1 MSVSKKSIVCLY
13 WLLAFC
19 CSSIAMAKPKPI
31 YAVGDL
37 HADLSSAQKTFQ
49 MAGIV
54 DQSGH
59 WILSDSIVVQTGD
72 LTDRG
77 PDGEPLLE
85 WMRQLEAE
93 ASQFNSQF
101 IILMGNHEAMNLQGD
116 WRYVS
121 QADIASFG
129 GLEPRK
135 QAFSLSQ
142 KGKWATWLIDKQAV
156 VQIDGTVFV
165 HGGVS
170 KHYARPAE
178 SLSTDV
184 KMALLGLGPR
194 EILGELGPLWYRGYW
209 QQSEV
214 EACLE
219 SAYVLKELG
228 AKRLVMG
235 HTTQRDGRVHS
246 RCNHT
251 LFAIDTGIS
260 RHYGEHPAALRI
272 ENDVVFAIYPS
283 GEERLTP

>member
-1 MSVSKKSIVCLY
+1 MNVSKKSIVCLY
-13 WLLAFC
+13 WLLAFF
-19 CSSIAMAKPKPI
+19 CSPIAMAEPKPI

-54 DQSGH
+54 DTLGH
-59 WILSDSIVVQTGD
+59 WTLSDSIVVQTGD

-85 WMRQLEAE
+85 WMRQLEIE

-121 QADIASFG
+121 KEDVASFG

-135 QAFSLSQ
+135 QAFSLAA
-142 KGKWATWLIDKQAV
+142 KGEWAMWLIDKQAV

-170 KHYARPAE
+170 KHYARSAD
-178 SLSTDV
+178 SLSKEV
-184 KMALLGLGPR
+184 KMALLGVGSR
-194 EILGELGPLWYRGYW
+194 DILGELGPLWYRGYW
-209 QQSEV
+209 LQSEL
-214 EACLE
+214 EACQE
-219 SAYVLKELG
+219 SAYVLKQLG

-246 RCNHT
+246 RCNNT

-260 RHYGEHPAALRI
+260 RHYGEHPAALKI
-272 ENDVVFAIYPS
+272 EGDVVYAIYPS
-283 GEERLTP
+283 GMERLTP